1 MWTCPKCERELISPN
16 QTHYCKKVSMESLFE
31 GKSNELIYIF
41 DYLLAQIIDWED
53 IAVSTTPNCI
63 VFVHRQTF
71 LVVRPMKKELE
82 VKFYAEFYSE
92 IFPIKKS
99 IAYAGKYVNY
109 IRLSSLE
116 EVTLQV
122 IELIR
127 KSYLLL

>member
-1 MWTCPKCERELISPN
+1 
-16 QTHYCKKVSMESLFE
+16 MESLFV
-31 GKSNELIYIF
+31 GKSNELIYVF
-41 DYLLAQIIDWED
+41 DYLLAQIVDWKD

-82 VKFYAEFYSE
+82 VKFYSEFYSE
-92 IFPIKKS
+92 ILPIKKS

-109 IRLSSLE
+109 VRLSSLE